1 MMEEQNEEFHYESSS
16 WWFFITPALFISF
29 LASLLIPYLVSPPL
43 WSLVLP
49 ASKNPPRSNMH
60 FHTVL
65 TSTIH
70 AVISSVLALYM
81 LWFGMMG
88 SNRLFS
94 KLPLGFV
101 TIQISLGFFA
111 GDLIVCL
118 LDPKLRADWVGV
130 IHHLA
135 GVAGLAFC
143 LFYQGIFMFFV
154 VYRLITE
161 LSQPFV
167 NLRYILYKFCGKD
180 RIPYICAS
188 IVMFIVFFFCR
199 IIIILWHWCVIS
211 TVVATDEAAREVHLF
226 FRVGLVGIYLIFD
239 IVNILW
245 WYAMMKDTPSL
256 FKAKGKSVES
266 CDTEKYTQALQNQG
280 EVN

>member
-1 MMEEQNEEFHYESSS
+1 MMEEQKEEFYYEPSI
-16 WWFFITPALFISF
+16 WPFFITPALLISF
-29 LASLLIPYLVSPPL
+29 LASLLIPYLVSPPI
-43 WSLVLP
+43 WSLLLP
-49 ASKNPPRSNMH
+49 TSKNPPRCNMH

-70 AVISSVLALYM
+70 AVISSVLALY
-81 LWFGMMG
+81 LLGFGLMG

-94 KLPLGFV
+94 KSPLGFV

-118 LDPKLRADWVGV
+118 LDPKLRADWGGV
-130 IHHLA
+130 MHHLA

-161 LSQPFV
+161 CSQPF
-167 NLRYILYKFCGKD
+167 LKLCYILHKLTERDG
-180 RIPYICAS
+180 ILYICAS
-188 IVMFIVFFFCR
+188 IVMFIVFVLCR
-199 IIIILWHWCVIS
+199 IIIIPWHWYVIIS
-211 TVVATDEAAREVHLF
+211 SFFVTEEAVPLL
-226 FRVGLVGIYLIFD
+226 FRVGLVVIYLLFD
-239 IVNILW
+239 ILNLLW
-245 WYAMMKDTPSL
+245 FRTIMKGTLNL
-256 FKAKGKSVES
+256 FKAKGKSIEL
-266 CDTEKYTQALQNQG
+266 CDIEKYTQALQNQG